1 MSIDLVARYHFT
13 VDEYHRMGEAGVF
26 AEDARVELINGE
38 IVEMTPI
45 GSRHAALVRRLDRW
59 LQRWIGE
66 ELVVST
72 QQPIRIE
79 TDGEPVPDV
88 AILRPRDDDYAG
100 SHPVGTD
107 TLVVMEVADTSAM
120 YDRNVKRRLYAE
132 GGVPEY
138 WVIDLPRQSVAVFR
152 SPRDG
157 DFTEFHEYRGD
168 ESWISPGLGDREVTA
183 ATVLRGHPLD

>member
-1 MSIDLVARYHFT
+1 MSIDLIARYRFT

-66 ELVVST
+66 ELLVSA

-79 TDGEPVPDV
+79 SDGEPVPDV
-88 AILRPRDDDYAG
+88 AVLRAREDDYVG
-100 SHPVGTD
+100 SHPTGAD
-107 TLVVMEVADTSAM
+107 TLVVIEVADTSAM
-120 YDRNVKRRLYAE
+120 YDRNVKRRLYAD

-138 WVIDLPRQSVAVFR
+138 WVIDLPRQSVAVYQ

-168 ESWISPGLGDREVTA
+168 ESWVSPGLGGREVA
-183 ATVLRGHPLD
+183 ADTVLRGHPID

>member
-1 MSIDLVARYHFT
+1 MSIDLVARHRFT

-66 ELVVST
+66 ELLVSA

-79 TDGEPVPDV
+79 SDGEPVPDIAV
-88 AILRPRDDDYAG
+88 LRSREDDYVGA
-100 SHPVGTD
+100 HPTGAD
-107 TLVVMEVADTSAM
+107 TLVVIEVADTSAM
-120 YDRNVKRRLYAE
+120 YDRNVKRRLYAD

-138 WVIDLPRQSVAVFR
+138 WVIDLPRQSVAVFQ

-157 DFTEFHEYRGD
+157 DYTEFHEYRRD
-168 ESWISPGLGDREVTA
+168 ESWVSPGLGGREVSA
-183 ATVLRGHPLD
+183 STVLRGHPVP

>member
-26 AEDARVELINGE
+26 AEGARVELINGE

-45 GSRHAALVRRLDRW
+45 GSRHAALVRSLDHW
-59 LQRWIGE
+59 LQLWIGG
-66 ELVVST
+66 ELLVSA
-72 QQPIRIE
+72 QQPVRIE
-79 TDGEPVPDV
+79 SDGEPVPDI
-88 AILRPRDDDYAG
+88 AILRPREDGYST
-100 SHPVGTD
+100 SHPTGTD
-107 TLVVMEVADTSAM
+107 TRVVIEVADSSAM
-120 YDRNVKRRLYAE
+120 YDRNVKRRLYAD

-138 WVIDLPRQSVAVFR
+138 WVIDLPRQSVAVFQ

-183 ATVLRGHPLD
+183 ATVLRGHPLA